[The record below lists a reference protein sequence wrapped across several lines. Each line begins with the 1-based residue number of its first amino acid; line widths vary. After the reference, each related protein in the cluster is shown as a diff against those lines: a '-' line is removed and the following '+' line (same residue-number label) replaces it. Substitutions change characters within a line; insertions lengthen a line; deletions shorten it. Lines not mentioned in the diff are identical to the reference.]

1 VRARIAR
8 RKKGRRHIAE
18 NVGVALGQK
27 LQPLV
32 ISVNYARG
40 CFMY

>member
-18 NVGVALGQK
+18 NVWISLGQK

-32 ISVNYARG
+32 ISVNDARG
-40 CFMY
+40 RFIY